1 MIYNQFRA
9 VLILLCLTWAIVG
22 PAPVAAAESTAAN
35 DLKIV
40 LVPYGWLTGFSGTF
54 GARGHETN
62 VTNSFAQLDKYL
74 NFAAMGHME
83 VIYRDTVGL
92 IGEFNYARLGDQTSR
107 KGVSLDGQMSFTMS
121 DLAAFYR
128 LGSYSLG
135 EQGSTVSYDLLA
147 GARIWTLDMKLSAE
161 YMQMDDSVHMQ
172 KTWVDPIIGAR
183 TNIHFND
190 TWSAELRGGVGG
202 FGANSTFTWDAM
214 ALIGYSFCENA
225 TLLAGYRAVGLNYE
239 SGSGRDNFKANAT
252 LHGPIVGLSFTF

>member
-121 DLAAFYR
+121 ATHRPMLRHTKGSSSIISTLAI
-128 LGSYSLG
+128 G
-135 EQGSTVSYDLLA
+135 QPPVST
-147 GARIWTLDMKLSAE
+147 TCECFQSA
-161 YMQMDDSVHMQ
+161 
-172 KTWVDPIIGAR
+172 
-183 TNIHFND
+183 
-190 TWSAELRGGVGG
+190 
-202 FGANSTFTWDAM
+202 
-214 ALIGYSFCENA
+214 
-225 TLLAGYRAVGLNYE
+225 
-239 SGSGRDNFKANAT
+239 GRDSW
-252 LHGPIVGLSFTF
+252 VLSKSPLCQHPQRLFPARDPHARCR